1 MTSPKRKIWMQFSQG
16 TKSNTEPFL
25 KFAAQSNQ
33 NKTYSIKTIQMVMV
47 FFLGKG
53 EGGVLILLYGICE
66 LHQTHSNSIKRKS
79 LMEFRN

>member
-33 NKTYSIKTIQMVMV
+33 NKTYSIKKIQMVMV
-47 FFLGKG
+47 FFLGKR
-53 EGGVLILLYGICE
+53 EGGFDFVVWHLR
-66 LHQTHSNSIKRKS
+66 TPSNSFKLNQKK
-79 LMEFRN
+79 EFDGV

>member
-25 KFAAQSNQ
+25 KFAAQSIQNILNQ
-33 NKTYSIKTIQMVMV
+33 NNSNGHG
-47 FFLGKG
+47 FLLG
-53 EGGVLILLYGICE
+53 EGGGEFLILLYGICE